1 MEFGSWALHRFFC
14 VLVSIFMG
22 GVSGL
27 QILTTPPMDCSQESL
42 NCSIKISGCLDHS
55 WLTPFKWTPSS
66 PKEVMVNV
74 SIQESEPGIFIP
86 VLLIKW
92 KLGTDASIRS
102 YQGVQVSVQRQSDS
116 HRSCLQ
122 YRFRN
127 RIKSQLNPQREK
139 WSFSLERF
147 VVEPEYTYL
156 VDVYSL
162 PRRNINE
169 YPDQGSMMFVVP
181 GCKDGLMKRT
191 ELCKRRGS
199 MWEPNITHS
208 QHGTRLS
215 FSFWTGNYSQN
226 YTVFL
231 RSHSSLGFVCNN
243 EQQTITEEPGR
254 RVNVTFFTQE
264 WMSSCCHYSISI
276 QPFFVDCYNDCVRH
290 QRDIPCPEKTG
301 LPPLATA
308 EPSSEI
314 SETSIGITIG
324 IVTVTIVLLG
334 VFLFVVWVQMKCR
347 TKIPLPDISTGGK
360 KSIASE
366 DTERPQVVKRVLIV
380 YSLDHVLY
388 KDIVLA
394 FAEFLLTVCGTEV
407 ILDLLQTNTISEVG
421 HLNWLAQHKKTS
433 DKIIILCS
441 RGTRAKWTAMLGTE
455 QSQVLLR
462 GDERSPMRDMF
473 TPAMNLIVP
482 DFKKPASF
490 GKYIVAYFDGIS
502 EDGDVPDP
510 FNVGVKYKLMKQFE
524 EIHFR
529 VQDLEKYEPGK
540 TYQVPGITSDDY
552 HKHPSGE
559 RLRNAIR
566 KFQRYQM
573 EQPDWFEKECLLSAE
588 EAGAEEE
595 EECDRELGDDPS
607 SIRQNVL
614 LLELQDAA
622 GCCVNQLQVADS
634 SHPTFVRCLPTLE
647 CRAQITGVS
656 QNVIGMDGVESPAL
670 GQTYIRE
677 PICCTPVSECNQ
689 RVLLSSSLDSPHEE
703 DPLLAAG
710 RVMRNEIVQQAS
722 GHAAE
727 DHCVRNDVGC
737 PAPAQSDARQRLAE
751 LQQALLLQGLGYSQ
765 IPAPEPHHLPE
776 SAPFILLPA
785 KEESVESDQG
795 YCSKLYLSAEE
806 LHSGRASVLPDA
818 LKELEMLQIGLLQ
831 ESMETAD

>member
-1 MEFGSWALHRFFC
+1 MCQR
-14 VLVSIFMG
+14 
-22 GVSGL
+22 
-27 QILTTPPMDCSQESL
+27 TSL
-42 NCSIKISGCLDHS
+42 NRIQEYLFVYCEITVFVPDLD

-92 KLGTDASIRS
+92 KLGTDGTILSMA
-102 YQGVQVSVQRQSDS
+102 
-116 HRSCLQ
+116 
-122 YRFRN
+122 
-127 RIKSQLNPQREK
+127 

-181 GCKDGLMKRT
+181 GESFHL
-191 ELCKRRGS
+191 
-199 MWEPNITHS
+199 
-208 QHGTRLS
+208 HG
-215 FSFWTGNYSQN
+215 F
-226 YTVFL
+226 
-231 RSHSSLGFVCNN
+231 C
-243 EQQTITEEPGR
+243 
-254 RVNVTFFTQE
+254 
-264 WMSSCCHYSISI
+264 
-276 QPFFVDCYNDCVRH
+276 
-290 QRDIPCPEKTG
+290 
-301 LPPLATA
+301 LPP
-308 EPSSEI
+308 P
-314 SETSIGITIG
+314 
-324 IVTVTIVLLG
+324 VLLLRNVLHQFRAG
-334 VFLFVVWVQMKCR
+334 CEQEGLSLYICFV
-347 TKIPLPDISTGGK
+347 PGGK